1 MIEAC
6 IDVKLLLQSER
17 VQQRR
22 IYRIDTQPSSPVR
35 WASQALQP
43 LHALQ
48 AHHGP
53 SSLAAARNR
62 RERPRRTCVE
72 TLFHKAASQ
81 HGA

>member
-17 VQQRR
+17 VLQQRR

-53 SSLAAARNR
+53 SSLAAAGRR
-62 RERPRRTCVE
+62 RERTRRTH
-72 TLFHKAASQ
+72 T
-81 HGA
+81 